1 MMNDIKQQILSE
13 FKESDVEKIVFEAS
27 KIVIYVNNKEIFL
40 KGFEIGKNLAQKYK
54 KRIEIRINP
63 KLLEDTDKIL
73 ETCEE
78 ILKKNNI
85 RYKQIFLEKH
95 RSIIVIDTYEPEK
108 INEEIIRDIREKT
121 LCNVVVKRS
130 PLRSS
135 RIIDIIRAY
144 LHKKSKYRVDFLNK
158 VGERII
164 KSKSKTKKGI
174 YRISILGGGREVGR
188 SCILLRTDESSILL
202 DCGVGVDVGIEKYPL
217 INMEDFNILELD
229 AIIITH
235 AHLDHIG
242 FVPYLFRL
250 GWRGP
255 VYLTEP
261 TRDIGALSML
271 DYIKVS
277 KMQGKKVLYEAKD
290 IKEFLKHTYTLN
302 YEEVTDIT
310 PDIKISLYD
319 AGHVIGSSMVHI
331 NIENKQNILYTGDF
345 KYSPSKL
352 LNKPKTIFKRLETLI
367 VESTYGGNND
377 YHPPREETE
386 KEFIKDIR
394 ETLSNGGKVLIPVLS
409 VGRAQDILLTLVE
422 NMEKGELPKTN
433 IYIEGVLWET
443 SMIHTAYV
451 EFLSDY
457 MKDYILKGENPFE
470 REYVIKVSSKE
481 RDQII
486 ESKEPYIVVATSGMM
501 QGGPI
506 LEYFRRLANDEKNFL
521 AFVSYQAT
529 GTLGRRILEGERNFI
544 INNEKVEVKLRYK
557 KYDGFSGHADRREI
571 MSFIRHLR
579 PKPKQIFVVHGEYP
593 KYFELVNT
601 IRHKLGIET
610 YSPKNGDSLLLNL

>member
-13 FKESDVEKIVFEAS
+13 FKESDVDKVMFEAS

-54 KRIEIRINP
+54 KRIEIRMNP
-63 KLLEDTDKIL
+63 KLLDDEEKIL
-73 ETCEE
+73 EKCEE

-85 RYKQIFLEKH
+85 RYKQIFLERH
-95 RSIIVIDTYEPEK
+95 RSLIVIDAYEPEK
-108 INEEIIRDIREKT
+108 IGDETIKEIREKT
-121 LCNVVVKRS
+121 LCNVVIKRS
-130 PLRSS
+130 PLKSS
-135 RIIDIIRAY
+135 RIIDLVRTY
-144 LHKKSKYRVDFLNK
+144 LHKKSKYRVEFLNR
-158 VGERII
+158 VGERILNR
-164 KSKSKTKKGI
+164 KSTIKKGI

-188 SCILLRTDESSILL
+188 SSILLKTDESTILL
-202 DCGVGVDVGIEKYPL
+202 DCGVGMDVGIEKYPL
-217 INMEDFNILELD
+217 INLEDFNILELD

-277 KMQGKKVLYEAKD
+277 KMQGKSVLYEAKD

-319 AGHVIGSSMVHI
+319 AGHVIGSAMVHI
-331 NIENKQNILYTGDF
+331 NIENKHNVLYTGDF
-345 KYSPSKL
+345 RYSPSKL
-352 LNKPKTIFKRLETLI
+352 LNKPNTLFKRLETLI
-367 VESTYGGNND
+367 IESTYGGTND
-377 YHPPREETE
+377 YHPPREESE
-386 KEFIKDIR
+386 REFLKDIR
-394 ETLSNGGKVLIPVLS
+394 DTLNNGGKVLIPVLA
-409 VGRAQDILLTLVE
+409 VGRAQDVLLTLIE
-422 NMEKGELPKTN
+422 GMEKGELPRVN
-433 IYIEGVLWET
+433 IYIEGILWET
-443 SMIHTAYV
+443 SMIHTAYA

-457 MKDYILKGENPFE
+457 IKAYVSKGENPFE
-470 REYVIKVSSKE
+470 KDYIIRVNPKD

-506 LEYFRRLANDEKNFL
+506 LEYFKRLANDEKNFL
-521 AFVSYQAT
+521 AFVSYQAS
-529 GTLGRRILEGERNFI
+529 GTLGRRILDGEKTVM
-544 INNEKVEVKLRYK
+544 INNEKVDVKIRYK
-557 KYDGFSGHADRREI
+557 KYDGFSGHADRNEI
-571 MSFIRHLR
+571 LSFIKHLK
-579 PKPKQIFVVHGEYP
+579 PKPKQIFVVHGEHP
-593 KYFELVNT
+593 KYFEITNT
-601 IRHKLGIET
+601 IRHKFKIEA
-610 YSPKNGDSLLLNL
+610 YAPKNGDSLLLNL

>member
-1 MMNDIKQQILSE
+1 MNDIKQQILSE

-27 KIVIYVNNKEIFL
+27 KIVIYVNNKELFL

-63 KLLEDTDKIL
+63 KLLDDTDKIL
-73 ETCEE
+73 EVCED
-78 ILKKNNI
+78 ILRKNNI
-85 RYKQIFLEKH
+85 KYKQIFLEKH
-95 RSIIVIDTYEPEK
+95 RSIIVIDAYEPEK
-108 INEEIIRDIREKT
+108 INEGIIREIREKT

-135 RIIDIIRAY
+135 RIIDIVRAY

-164 KSKSKTKKGI
+164 TSKAKTKKGI

-188 SCILLRTDESSILL
+188 SCILLKTDESSILL
-202 DCGVGVDVGIEKYPL
+202 DCGVGMDVGIEKYPL
-217 INMEDFNILELD
+217 INMEEFNILELD

-242 FVPYLFRL
+242 FIPYLFRL

-277 KMQGKKVLYEAKD
+277 KMQGKKPLYEAKD

-310 PDIKISLYD
+310 PDIKICLYD

-331 NIENKQNILYTGDF
+331 NIENKHNILYTGDF

-352 LNKPKTIFKRLETLI
+352 LNKPNTIFKRLETLI

-386 KEFIKDIR
+386 KEFIKDIK
-394 ETLSNGGKVLIPVLS
+394 ETLNNGGKVLIPVLS

-422 NMEKGELPKTN
+422 NIEKGELPKTN

-457 MKDYILKGENPFE
+457 MKTYILKGENPFE
-470 REYVIKVSSKE
+470 KEYIVKVSTKE

-521 AFVSYQAT
+521 AFVSYQAV
-529 GTLGRRILEGERNFI
+529 GTLGRRILDGEKNLI

-557 KYDGFSGHADRREI
+557 KYDGFSGHADRGEI
-571 MSFIRHLR
+571 MSFIKHLR
-579 PKPKQIFVVHGEYP
+579 LKPKQILVVHGEYP

-610 YSPKNGDSLLLNL
+610 YAPKNGDSLLLNL